1 MELSKR
7 LIPACLLLAFWA
19 GTSPVRAQE
28 PVPAAGIHNLKAS
41 FKQEVL
47 RVSYTVEGAF
57 TPAVQERLVSA
68 STIRFVHRIRV
79 YRRRPLFF
87 GGRVLAERN
96 IETSVRY
103 DNLTRQYALTRIVDG
118 APVESTTT
126 ESEQEMRRFMTE
138 IEEFDDEAPPVNRV
152 VVAAEV
158 TATATPQNVT
168 AEIAAAMR
176 ARREALAPTPP
187 AFQTE
192 GARRFAEAL
201 AQANRGRQ

>member
-7 LIPACLLLAFWA
+7 LILACLLLAFWA

-28 PVPAAGIHNLKAS
+28 PVPSAGIHDLKAS
-41 FKQEVL
+41 FKQDVL
-47 RVSYTVEGAF
+47 KVSYTVEGAF

-79 YRRRPLFF
+79 LHRRPLFF

-103 DNLTRQYALTRIVDG
+103 DNLTRQYALTKIVDG

-138 IEEFDDEAPPVNRV
+138 IEDFDVAGAAQLAGEERV
-152 VVAAEV
+152 TLQVRAEYEE
-158 TATATPQNVT
+158 TWLLFLFPYTYKAQ
-168 AEIAAAMR
+168 
-176 ARREALAPTPP
+176 REKDVSLV
-187 AFQTE
+187 
-192 GARRFAEAL
+192 R
-201 AQANRGRQ
+201 